1 MEMVVVVL
9 TAQALK
15 NWLTALTRS
24 HLVLPTYGDA
34 ASALLTHRLWCER
47 LSYEAMED
55 RSLTAI
61 ATRSSLS
68 CLLGDWL
75 RMSAVHR

>member
-1 MEMVVVVL
+1 MVVVVL

-24 HLVLPTYGDA
+24 HLVLPTYYLGDA
-34 ASALLTHRLWCER
+34 ASALLTHRLWCKR

-68 CLLGDWL
+68 CLLGD
-75 RMSAVHR
+75 